1 MPAAAHGFG
10 RRSPPL
16 GRCGRA
22 PPRGPDPPGGA
33 ANLRSTAPL
42 APLSQTLQGLFQA
55 PFNGLPATR
64 RPPGRVPA
72 PCRPHSPPIA
82 EIRASG
88 SVQHVF

>member
-22 PPRGPDPPGGA
+22 APRGPGPPGGA

-42 APLSQTLQGLFQA
+42 APLSQMRQGQFQA
-55 PFNGLPATR
+55 SFNGPPDTLLP
-64 RPPGRVPA
+64 RP
-72 PCRPHSPPIA
+72 
-82 EIRASG
+82 
-88 SVQHVF
+88 